1 MSIPIIMPLT
11 NMSATRKA
19 GRRIAGSYGRPCKGR
34 HAAANR
40 GVRRYVKAALRREVL
55 NDINNNS

>member
-1 MSIPIIMPLT
+1 MPSRRRT
-11 NMSATRKA
+11 RGSRTRKA

-40 GVRRYVKAALRREVL
+40 GVRRLVKLALRRGY
-55 NDINNNS
+55 